1 MAGIKVGE
9 RVYHYRHGKGI
20 VTKLISHDLAE
31 VQFDRSLEYLERK
44 NLTSLDEMQRQ
55 QDERKESARKY
66 AVKKE
71 AMRRQQME
79 QVQLHNKKL
88 ARWEKLLPKI
98 RSLLKNDFVNSHAG
112 LSALDTVGEFE
123 SEIQNERVLFVSA
136 WEANFGWKNKS
147 LQLPLDA
154 EQVAAIAAINGHVQ
168 VVARAGSGKTTT
180 LVKRALFLLDQ
191 CAVNANE
198 ILILAFNRK
207 AAHEIRKRLLVALD
221 SNAETAIEADIN
233 RRLILA
239 ENTGR
244 KVSKDDIDVSA
255 VAQVAA
261 ELNIAI
267 PHVMTFHA
275 LAYAIVHP
283 EESLLYDGAEGEE
296 QSLSRSFQSVI
307 DDHLQIPY
315 FKNQIRQLM
324 LEHFRE
330 DWESIAAGGYEKGK
344 EELLLFRRSL
354 PKQSLGGEYVKS
366 YGEKAIADFLFE
378 HDISYKY
385 ERSHWWD
392 GINYRPDFTVFKND
406 LQGKRKG
413 VVIEYFGLRGD
424 PSYDQMTN
432 EKRKYWAAKED
443 WKLVEFFPSDVI
455 GASDA
460 FKERLRHVLEQSGI
474 TCKRLSEDEIWER
487 IKDRAIDRYTKAS
500 VGFIGRC
507 RKLSMSPQEFLDRI
521 EAHKS
526 LTDAERNFLQ
536 MASKLYTAYL
546 DRLKAVGEEDFDGL
560 MQTASTAISSGK
572 TLFHRKAGRGDLA
585 ELKHLFIDEFQ
596 DFSDLFNRVL
606 QAIRHNNPELELF
619 CVGDDWQAINGFA
632 GSDLR
637 FFQNFTEVV
646 SDSRKLYISTN
657 YRSKKEIVEVGNA
670 LMNGLGKPAVAHR
683 IEAADLLIADLGLF
697 EPSLVEQQRHSGDI
711 ITPAVCRIV
720 KKALADGWD
729 VVLLSR
735 KNSLPWFVN
744 YPDQK
749 ARGKG
754 DLERYL
760 RLVRSFFP
768 KDHWNRLSISTAH
781 KYKGLEKQVVIV
793 LDAVDRSYPL
803 IHPDWAFA
811 RILGDS
817 PEKIAE
823 EERRLFYV
831 ALTRAIDTLVVMTDG
846 RIKSP
851 FLADIEKYKTLGAIN
866 WGQYPPVGS
875 PVNRRLVV
883 RVSDAVHK
891 LFDSGTYAIRESL
904 NTRKYRWQSVS
915 KYWEK
920 SFLIQGFSVE
930 NLVNEEWAMIADC
943 VVVEI
948 VDETERLGARFSV
961 NRGEWTYQVNRM
973 EEVIFSN
980 LKADKSLQEFKE
992 IRQLGEEE

>member
-1 MAGIKVGE
+1 MGE
-9 RVYHYRHGKGI
+9 RIHHYRYGKGI
-20 VTKLISHDLAE
+20 VTKLISHGLAE
-31 VQFDRSLEYLERK
+31 VQFERSSKYLEIK
-44 NLTSLDEMQRQ
+44 NLISLDEIDRQ
-55 QDERKESARKY
+55 KDARAESARKH
-66 AVKKE
+66 AVAQDAE
-71 AMRRQQME
+71 RRQNIE
-79 QVQLHNKKL
+79 QARLQSKKL
-88 ARWEKLLPKI
+88 LRWEQLFPKI
-98 RSLLKNDFVNSHAG
+98 QFLLKYHFVESHAK
-112 LSALDTVGEFE
+112 LIELDALGEFE
-123 SEIQNERVLFVSA
+123 AEIQNERVSFVSA
-136 WEANFGWKNKS
+136 WAASFGWEEKS
-147 LQLPLDA
+147 LQRQLDA
-154 EQVAAIAAINGHVQ
+154 EQTAAIAAINGHVQ

-191 CAVNANE
+191 CAVNSNE
-198 ILILAFNRK
+198 VLILAFNRK
-207 AAHEIRKRLLVALD
+207 AALEIRKRLLVSLD
-221 SNAETAIEADIN
+221 SNAAIAIERSIHRQLLVAGN
-233 RRLILA
+233 NGRRF
-239 ENTGR
+239 
-244 KVSKDDIDVSA
+244 SKDDVEASA
-255 VAQVAA
+255 VVEVAA
-261 ELNIAI
+261 GLNIAI

-283 EESLLYDGAEGEE
+283 EESLLLDGAEGEE

-307 DDHLQIPY
+307 DDHLQIPH
-315 FKNQIRQLM
+315 FRDQIRHLM

-330 DWESIAAGGYEKGK
+330 DWESIAAGGYDKGK
-344 EELLLFRRSL
+344 EGLLLFRRSL

-392 GINYRPDFTVFKND
+392 GINYRPDFTVFKNE

-432 EKRKYWAAKED
+432 EKRKYWDAKED

-507 RKLSMSPQEFLDRI
+507 RKLSMSPQELLDRI
-521 EAHKS
+521 EAYKS

-536 MASKLYTAYL
+536 MATWLYTAYL

-560 MQTASTAISSGK
+560 MQTAATSISSGK

-585 ELKHLFIDEFQ
+585 KLKYLFIDEFQ

-637 FFQNFTEVV
+637 FFQSFTEVV

-683 IEAADLLIADLGLF
+683 IEAADLLIADLDLF

-711 ITPAVCRIV
+711 ITPAVCRVV

-749 ARGKG
+749 AGGKG

-768 KDHWNRLSISTAH
+768 KDHWNRISISTAH

-823 EERRLFYV
+823 EERRLLYV
-831 ALTRAIDTLVVMTDG
+831 ALTRAIDTLVIMTDG
-846 RIKSP
+846 LSKSP
-851 FLADIEKYKTLGAIN
+851 FLAEIEKHQTLGAIN
-866 WGQYPPVGS
+866 WGQYPPVES

-883 RVSDAVHK
+883 RVSDALHK
-891 LFDSGTYAIRESL
+891 LFDSGTYAIKESL
-904 NTRKYRWQSVS
+904 NARKYRWQSVS

-920 SFLIQGFSVE
+920 SFLIQDFSVE
-930 NLVNEEWAMIADC
+930 SLINEDWAMAANC

-948 VDETERLGARFSV
+948 FDESEQLGARFSV
-961 NRGEWTYQVNRM
+961 NRGEWSYQVNQM
-973 EEVIFSN
+973 KEVIFSN
-980 LKADKSLQEFKE
+980 RKADPSHPEFKE
-992 IRQLGEEE
+992 IEQLGEGEQ

>member
-1 MAGIKVGE
+1 MPGIKVGE
-9 RVYHYRHGKGI
+9 RVRHYRHGKGV

-31 VQFDRSLEYLERK
+31 VQFDRRFVYLERK
-44 NLTSLDEMQRQ
+44 NLSSLDEMQRKE
-55 QDERKESARKY
+55 DERKERARIY
-66 AVKKE
+66 AVKRE

-79 QVQLHNKKL
+79 QMQLHNEKM
-88 ARWEKLLPKI
+88 ARWESLLPKI

-112 LSALDTVGEFE
+112 LSAIDTLGEFE
-123 SEIQNERVLFVSA
+123 AEIQNERVLFVGA
-136 WEANFGWKNKS
+136 WEANFGWESKG
-147 LQLPLDA
+147 LQQPLDA
-154 EQVAAIAAINGHVQ
+154 EQTAAIAAINGHVQ

-191 CAVNANE
+191 CTVNANE

-207 AAHEIRKRLLVALD
+207 AVHEIRKKLLFALD
-221 SNAETAIEADIN
+221 SNAATAIEADIY
-233 RRLILA
+233 RRLLLA
-239 ENTGR
+239 ESTGR
-244 KVSKDDIDVSA
+244 KVSKDDVEVSA

-307 DDHLQIPY
+307 DDHLQIPH
-315 FKNQIRQLM
+315 FRNQIRQLM

-330 DWESIAAGGYEKGK
+330 DWESIAAGGYDKGK

-366 YGEKAIADFLFE
+366 YGEKSIADFLFE

-392 GINYRPDFTVFKND
+392 GINYRPDFTVFKSEQ
-406 LQGKRKG
+406 QGKRKG
-413 VVIEYFGLRGD
+413 VVIEYFGLHGD
-424 PSYDQMTN
+424 PDYDQMTN
-432 EKRKYWAAKED
+432 EKREYWAAKKD
-443 WKLVEFFPSDVI
+443 WKLVEFFPSDVVGI
-455 GASDA
+455 RDA
-460 FKERLRHVLEQSGI
+460 FEERLRQVLEQSGI

-507 RKLSMSPQEFLDRI
+507 RKLSMSPQELLDRI
-521 EAHKS
+521 EAYKS

-536 MASKLYTAYL
+536 MASRLYTAYL

-560 MQTASTAISSGK
+560 MQTAATAISSGK

-585 ELKHLFIDEFQ
+585 ELKYLFIDEFQ

-637 FFQNFTEVV
+637 FFQSFTEVV

-697 EPSLVEQQRHSGDI
+697 EPSLVEQQRHPGDI
-711 ITPAVCRIV
+711 ITPAVCRVV

-729 VVLLSR
+729 IVLLSR

-749 ARGKG
+749 AGGKG

-768 KDHWNRLSISTAH
+768 KDHWNRISISTAH
-781 KYKGLEKQVVIV
+781 KYKGLEKRVVIV

-817 PEKIAE
+817 PEKIAQ

-851 FLADIEKYKTLGAIN
+851 FLAEIEKYQTLGAIN

-948 VDETERLGARFSV
+948 VDETEQLGARFSV

-973 EEVIFSN
+973 DEVIFSN
-980 LKADKSLQEFKE
+980 L
-992 IRQLGEEE
+992 